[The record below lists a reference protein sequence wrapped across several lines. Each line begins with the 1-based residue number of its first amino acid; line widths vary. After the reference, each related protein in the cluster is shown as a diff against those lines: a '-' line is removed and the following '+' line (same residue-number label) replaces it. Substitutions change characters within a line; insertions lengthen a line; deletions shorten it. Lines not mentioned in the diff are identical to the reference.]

1 MFQNISKRSLS
12 LAPMVLAALLA
23 VGGVSAQAASL
34 GSEAK
39 LSELLHNTNTLVFG
53 DKVFSDFV
61 FSSEKIFDPL
71 TNIELTEAQ
80 AAAAIDVKAGF
91 IGGVLDSNGV
101 LVPNI
106 GLDFMAPFHAHGGQ
120 LSGLHIDFTVTIT
133 DPTLYFSDVHVDGTP
148 SVTGNGQATG
158 VTTVNDLTHTVVPM
172 LPPGLLKIYD
182 YGTNGPNPPKLNAAA
197 DLLKPYHYKTLMT
210 ESDLEF
216 SAVPGANNAEFAH
229 YQVSFSQAV
238 PEPSTY
244 ALALVGLAGVGLTSL
259 RRRRQQG

>member
-1 MFQNISKRSLS
+1 MFQNIADRSWS
-12 LAPMVLAALLA
+12 LAPVVLAALLS

-39 LSELLHNTNTLVFG
+39 LSDLLHNTNTLVFG

-61 FSSEKIFDPL
+61 FSSEKIFNPA
-71 TNIELTEAQ
+71 THVELTEAE
-80 AAAAIDVKAGF
+80 AAAMIDVKAGL
-91 IGGVLDSNGV
+91 IGQ
-101 LVPNI
+101 NI
-106 GLDFMAPFHAHGGQ
+106 GLDFMTPFHAHGGE

-133 DPTLYFSDVHVDGTP
+133 DPALYFSDVHVDGTP
-148 SVTGNGQATG
+148 SVTGTGQATG
-158 VTTVNDLTHTVVPM
+158 VTTVNDLTHTLVAM
-172 LPPGLLKIYD
+172 QPPGLLKIYD
-182 YGTNGPNPPKLNAAA
+182 YGVAGPNPPVLNTAA
-197 DLLKPYHYKTLMT
+197 DLLKPYHHKTLMT

-216 SAVPGANNAEFAH
+216 SAAVGSNAEFAH

-259 RRRRQQG
+259 RRRKQV

>member
-1 MFQNISKRSLS
+1 MFQNIAKRSLS
-12 LAPMVLAALLA
+12 LAPLVLATLLA
-23 VGGVSAQAASL
+23 VGGGSSHAASL

-71 TNIELTEAQ
+71 TNLELTEAQ
-80 AAAAIDVKAGF
+80 AAAMVDVKAGL
-91 IGGVLDSNGV
+91 IGQ
-101 LVPNI
+101 NI
-106 GLDFMAPFHAHGGQ
+106 GLDFMTPFHAHGGQ
-120 LSGLHIDFTVTIT
+120 LSGLHFDFTVTIT

-148 SVTGNGQATG
+148 SVTGTGQATG
-158 VTTVNDLTHTVVPM
+158 VTTVNDLTHTLVTM
-172 LPPGLLKIYD
+172 QPPGLLKIYD
-182 YGTNGPNPPKLNAAA
+182 YGVAGPNPPVLNTAS

-210 ESDLEF
+210 ESDLQF
-216 SAVPGANNAEFAH
+216 SAAVGSNAESAH

-244 ALALVGLAGVGLTSL
+244 ALALVGMVGVGLTSL
-259 RRRRQQG
+259 RRRNQG

>member
-1 MFQNISKRSLS
+1 MFQNIAKRSLS
-12 LAPMVLAALLA
+12 LAPAVLAALLS

-39 LSELLHNTNTLVFG
+39 LSDLLHNTNTLVFG

-71 TNIELTEAQ
+71 TNLELTEAQ
-80 AAAAIDVKAGF
+80 AAAAISVKAGF
-91 IGGVLDSNGV
+91 IGGVFDASHV
-101 LVPNI
+101 FVPNI
-106 GLDFMAPFHAHGGQ
+106 GLDFMTPFHAHGAE

-158 VTTVNDLTHTVVPM
+158 VTTVNDITHTLVA
-172 LPPGLLKIYD
+172 LNPPGLLKIYD
-182 YGTNGPNPPKLNAAA
+182 YGVAGPNPPMLNTAA
-197 DLLKPYHYKTLMT
+197 DLLQPYHHTTLLT
-210 ESDLEF
+210 ESDLQF
-216 SAVPGANNAEFAH
+216 SAAAGSNSEFAH

-244 ALALVGLAGVGLTSL
+244 ALALVGLAGVGLVSL